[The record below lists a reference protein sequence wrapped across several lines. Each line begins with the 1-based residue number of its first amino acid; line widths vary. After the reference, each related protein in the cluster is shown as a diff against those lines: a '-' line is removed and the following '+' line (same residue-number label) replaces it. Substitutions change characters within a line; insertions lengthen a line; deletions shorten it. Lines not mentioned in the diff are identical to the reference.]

1 MAKDNKDNKDKKG
14 WYQNDKTVDFKDSWL
29 QNTVELAALGAIV
42 TGAGALAV
50 KGDFSGAAKPGKKVF
65 DVMVKGWENYLK
77 RNGSK
82 GGQFGYQVGKK
93 VFFNMKKHPRVTGDE
108 RRNLLYSQI
117 DDKMQNI
124 DTKQLRKEVS
134 KQIQN
139 EGFLPPFTKERDI
152 KTWDDVVDDIL
163 DNKDNIKD
171 NRLKNKV
178 KLLYQQSHDQQLKK
192 DLNFNQPVSSKPKG
206 KLFGNNNNDKSPLID
221 KKQLSRDMISAGVS
235 GLAFGAGISGFHAV
249 DRLSSDKDNQQKLE
263 DTFQFGGSFLPKK
276 EDEKMDKR
284 AGALEFHNALKG
296 IGKKTPEAIASGIGF
311 TGVSLGAAKIMNDKK
326 KKEEESGEPK
336 GTRVII
342 ELGDTAPELNDKNHA
357 TAGGLS
363 LLPKFAS
370 EQSEG
375 LSKLAFKGGSFVK
388 DLFGHGDEI
397 KRLETANY
405 DDLAASQLKDSDVPS
420 LLQQQYGNLVNDKS
434 EAQFRNRL
442 FDSKAKALKQDAD
455 AQIEELKTRTAKAQL
470 TAGGAALG
478 VGGGL
483 AGIAYHNREDKNG
496 SSKH

>member
-1 MAKDNKDNKDKKG
+1 MANDKKDNKSNKG

-82 GGQFGYQVGKK
+82 AGQFGYQVGKK

-108 RRNLLYSQI
+108 RRNLLMSQI
-117 DDKMQNI
+117 SDKMDSI
-124 DTKQLRKEVS
+124 DPNQLRKDVA
-134 KQIQN
+134 KQLQN
-139 EGFLPPFTKERDI
+139 EGQLPPFTKERGI
-152 KTWDDVVDDIL
+152 KTWNDVVDDIL

-171 NRLKNKV
+171 NQLKNKV

-192 DLNFNQPVSSKPKG
+192 DLNFNQPEPRKQKG
-206 KLFGNNNNDKSPLID
+206 KLFGNNNNDNTPVFD

-235 GLAFGAGISGFHAV
+235 GLAFGAGISGFHAI
-249 DRLSSDKDNQQKLE
+249 DRLSSDKDNQKKLE

-276 EDEKMDKR
+276 EDETMDKK

-311 TGVSLGAAKIMNDKK
+311 TGVSLGAAKLMNDKK
-326 KKEEESGEPK
+326 KKEEESAEPK

-363 LLPKFAS
+363 LLPKMAS
-370 EQSEG
+370 NPSEG
-375 LSKLAFKGGSFVK
+375 LSKLAFKGGAFVK

-397 KRLETANY
+397 KRLETMNY
-405 DDLAASQLKDSDVPS
+405 DDAAASQLKDADIPS
-420 LLQQQYGNLVNDKS
+420 MLQKQYGNLVNDKS

-442 FDSKAKALKQDAD
+442 FDSRANAIKQNAD
-455 AQIEELKTRTAKAQL
+455 SQIKDLQTRTAKAQL
-470 TAGGAALG
+470 AAGGTALG

-483 AGIAYHNREDKNG
+483 AGIAYHNKEDNHG
-496 SSKH
+496 SSKR